1 MTDPHPS
8 AVALQTA
15 TGQPPRFV
23 VLDSNVLIRLLIL
36 DFGVQE
42 RVNLSYFLAK
52 AGASMILA
60 HCQEDEFW
68 RNAPEVWAKHVEKW
82 QRIPGDIKQAISQLV
97 DGFVA
102 AQKLE
107 MLTPEQLNAAA
118 EIRTLKTIIEKVNA
132 PDYAWS
138 AFESFAQKELAEI
151 RAGMPPGLVDI
162 ADVEVAAARRIQ
174 VGNPPRA
181 DGKSR
186 HWGDCVI
193 WETTLRLAARKEG
206 SVWLAT
212 TDGDYSAVDKQTL
225 HPLLEREVRAAGG
238 NVRLFREANS
248 LGLELRTQFL
258 LLKEVAQFVPERE
271 ATSMRRFLEGVSRV
285 SPEASWRDVL
295 RAFKA
300 LPYRQ
305 REILKL
311 RLGLGDGYRYF
322 QREVADI
329 FNLSQPRISQI
340 EAEAIHRF
348 LKMLQSDNDDPEA
361 LDGLESDPVAAEPTP
376 SN

>member
-1 MTDPHPS
+1 MSDPQSPI
-8 AVALQTA
+8 ADPVAP

-36 DFGVQE
+36 DFGVKE
-42 RVNLSYFLAK
+42 RVDLSYFLAK
-52 AGASMILA
+52 AGAALILA
-60 HCQEDEFW
+60 PCQEDEFW
-68 RNAPEVWAKHVEKW
+68 RNAPKVWAEHVEKW
-82 QRIPGDIKQAISQLV
+82 QRTPIDIKQAINQVV
-97 DGFVA
+97 DGLA
-102 AQKLE
+102 AAEKLA
-107 MLTPEQLNAAA
+107 MLTPEQLSAAN
-118 EIRTLKTIIEKVNA
+118 EIRPLKAIIEKVGA
-132 PDYAWS
+132 PDYSWP
-138 AFESFAQKELAEI
+138 AFEIFADKTLAEI
-151 RAGMPPGLVDI
+151 RAAMPSGLISVT
-162 ADVEVAAARRIQ
+162 DVEAAATRRIH

-193 WETTLRLAARKEG
+193 WETVLRLAARKEG
-206 SVWLAT
+206 PVWLAT

-225 HPLLEREVRAAGG
+225 HPFLQREVGAVGG
-238 NVRLFREANS
+238 TVRLFREATS

-258 LLKEVAQFVPERE
+258 LLKEVARFVPERE
-271 ATSMRRFLEGVSRV
+271 AISMRRFLEGISRV

-300 LPYRQ
+300 LSYRE

-340 EAEAIHRF
+340 EAEALHRF
-348 LKMLQSDNDDPEA
+348 LKTLQGDDDEPTP
-361 LDGLESDPVAAEPTP
+361 LDGLESEPVAAEPP
-376 SN
+376 PNY